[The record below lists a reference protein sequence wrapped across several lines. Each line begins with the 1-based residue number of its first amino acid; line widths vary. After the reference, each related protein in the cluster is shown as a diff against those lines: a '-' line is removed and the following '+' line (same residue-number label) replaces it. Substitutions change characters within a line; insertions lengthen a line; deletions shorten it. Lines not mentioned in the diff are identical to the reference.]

1 MRILATVILRV
12 RNLLWR
18 VRGNRLKG
26 TNAENCL
33 SLQTTEVAELLR
45 REWHEEK
52 NGAITPADIARGS
65 GRKAWWKCSKCG
77 HEWQARVFS
86 RYTGCGCP
94 ECAKVKAAW
103 TRRKKKDKF
112 QMQLFEE

>member
-1 MRILATVILRV
+1 MRFCDIVARM
-12 RNLLWR
+12 RSLLWR
-18 VRGNRLKG
+18 MRGNRLKG

-52 NGAITPADIARGS
+52 NGEITPADIARGS
-65 GRKAWWKCSKCG
+65 GRKAWWKCSACG

-86 RYTGCGCP
+86 RYAGCGCP

-103 TRRKKKDKF
+103 TRRLKKDKY
-112 QMQLFEE
+112 QLQLFE